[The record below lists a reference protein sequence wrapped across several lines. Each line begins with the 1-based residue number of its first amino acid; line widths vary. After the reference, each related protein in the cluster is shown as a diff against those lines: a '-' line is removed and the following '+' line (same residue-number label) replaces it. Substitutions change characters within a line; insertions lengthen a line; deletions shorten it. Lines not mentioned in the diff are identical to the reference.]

1 MLQIRGISF
10 FIDYCVEC
18 YVINNPAAR
27 YPAKVSTAT
36 PMAYGAA
43 VLIIRILDTPLPA
56 EVINTESA

>member
-1 MLQIRGISF
+1 MRGISF
-10 FIDYCVEC
+10 FMAFHADF